1 MSVSLFVS
9 FFGIK
14 PTHCGAT
21 GSKPAK
27 PPTVGEKRSKW
38 YLSDV
43 TASSEADA
51 GPRAVN
57 TALARKGQI
66 QELIEVEIVKVHEV
80 HRANEIRAE
89 PKDTA

>member
-1 MSVSLFVS
+1 VS

-27 PPTVGEKRSKW
+27 PPLWEKNAVNGK
-38 YLSDV
+38 LSDV

-57 TALARKGQI
+57 TALARKGQT
-66 QELIEVEIVKVHEV
+66 KSSS
-80 HRANEIRAE
+80 
-89 PKDTA
+89 

>member
-1 MSVSLFVS
+1 MSVSLCVS

-27 PPTVGEKRSKW
+27 PPLWEKNAVNGK
-38 YLSDV
+38 LSDV

-57 TALARKGQI
+57 TALARKGQV
-66 QELIEVEIVKVHEV
+66 QVLIEVDIVNVPEV
-80 HRANEIRAE
+80 HRANEIRAK
-89 PKDTA
+89 PKETT